1 MSTYELDGKVVLIT
15 GGTGGTGGLGSATA
29 RALIARGARVGIVD
43 LHPQTPEIA
52 SRVSPSDVVG
62 VTADVCDRDA
72 LHDAVALLCERFGRV
87 DIAIANAGIMGRGS
101 TLRTMPAPAIG
112 KVLAVNV
119 NGVINTVNAAMEQ
132 IVANQGQ
139 VVLISSVFAFLNG
152 TGAIP
157 YAMSK
162 AAVEQLGRGLRVE
175 LAQHGASATTA
186 YFALIQT
193 DMIKH
198 GVDEDPAIAELLSRT
213 APRPLLKRI
222 EPNEAAHAERA
233 REEGD
238 VADAAHVRGEDRG
251 VLDGLP
257 ITAKDSYET
266 AGMRT
271 ADERTRQTPGRS
283 AACAG
288 RASSS
293 SVRRTC
299 LRADQVVQ
307 ADNNPAFGPTSNP
320 WDPPPTTARLGRRG
334 SSGDGRRAG
343 RLRS

>member
-1 MSTYELDGKVVLIT
+1 MLI
-15 GGTGGTGGLGSATA
+15 TGGTGGLGSATT

-52 SRVSPSDVVG
+52 ARISPSDVLG

-72 LHDAVALLCERFGRV
+72 LQDAVALLRERFGRV

-101 TLRTMPAPAIG
+101 TLRAMPAPAID

-119 NGVINTVNAAMEQ
+119 NGAINTVNAAMEQ

-139 VVLISSVFAFLNG
+139 IVLISSVFAFLNG

-186 YFALIQT
+186 YFSLIQT
-193 DMIKH
+193 DMIRH
-198 GVDEDPAIAELLSRT
+198 GVDEDPTIAELLSRT

-222 EPNEAAHAERA
+222 EPDEAAHAIVNAIEHRSPRVIRPA
-233 REEGD
+233 RWTPLS
-238 VADAAHVRGEDRG
+238 VLRG
-251 VLDGLP
+251 V
-257 ITAKDSYET
+257 I
-266 AGMRT
+266 
-271 ADERTRQTPGRS
+271 
-283 AACAG
+283 
-288 RASSS
+288 
-293 SVRRTC
+293 
-299 LRADQVVQ
+299 
-307 ADNNPAFGPTSNP
+307 NPAI
-320 WDPPPTTARLGRRG
+320 DARLA
-334 SSGDGRRAG
+334 GDRKVRAL
-343 RLRS
+343 LRKIEAR

>member
-1 MSTYELDGKVVLIT
+1 MTTYELDGKVVLIT
-15 GGTGGTGGLGSATA
+15 GGTGGLGSATT

-52 SRVSPSDVVG
+52 ARISPSDVLG

-72 LHDAVALLCERFGRV
+72 LQDAVALLRERFGRV

-101 TLRTMPAPAIG
+101 TLRAMPAPAID

-119 NGVINTVNAAMEQ
+119 NGAINTVNAAMEQ

-139 VVLISSVFAFLNG
+139 IVLISSVFAFLNG

-186 YFALIQT
+186 YFSLIQT
-193 DMIKH
+193 DMIRH
-198 GVDEDPAIAELLSRT
+198 GVDEDPTIAELLSRT

-222 EPNEAAHAERA
+222 EPDEAAHALVNAIEQRA
-233 REEGD
+233 PR
-238 VADAAHVRGEDRG
+238 VIQPARWTPLSVLRG
-251 VLDGLP
+251 V
-257 ITAKDSYET
+257 I
-266 AGMRT
+266 
-271 ADERTRQTPGRS
+271 
-283 AACAG
+283 
-288 RASSS
+288 
-293 SVRRTC
+293 
-299 LRADQVVQ
+299 
-307 ADNNPAFGPTSNP
+307 NPVI
-320 WDPPPTTARLGRRG
+320 DARLA
-334 SSGDGRRAG
+334 GDRKVRAL
-343 RLRS
+343 LRMIEAR